1 MANVRDFE
9 YITAIAQY
17 GSISK
22 ASEALF
28 LSQPTLSK
36 FLQRVE
42 KEVGLPLFHRVG
54 KKFVPTPAGEIYVA
68 RSKSILELEQQMR
81 QELTDLATMQSG
93 TIRLGT
99 TSGRSIFIAQQV
111 IPAFRQMYP
120 RIRLILYSLGHSELI
135 RSMQNNELDFALV
148 NYVEDPAS
156 FRVIPTGED
165 ELVLVAPQHS
175 PLDDLAI
182 TCSGHRFPVVPVEH
196 WKQLEFVL
204 PPSTSYSH
212 RLVQRYW
219 DELRIQPRVVME
231 AYNLRVVLD
240 AVRSGVGVST
250 FISVPLPPSNGI
262 RYFSLDGTDLP
273 KQKSC
278 ILCHRDVYYTEA
290 QQALMQLIQDFYRY
304 PESPA

>member
-42 KEVGLPLFHRVG
+42 KELGLPLFHRVG
-54 KKFVPTPAGEIYVA
+54 KRFILTSAGEIYVA
-68 RSKSILELEQQMR
+68 RSRSILELEHQMR
-81 QELTDLATMQSG
+81 QELADLATMQSG
-93 TIRLGT
+93 SIRLGT
-99 TSGRSIFIAQQV
+99 TAGRSIFITQQV

-120 RIRLILYSLGHSELI
+120 RIRLIVYSRSNHELL
-135 RSMQNNELDFALV
+135 RSMQNNELDFAVL
-148 NYVEDPAS
+148 NYTENLNT
-156 FRVIPTGED
+156 FRSVTIGED
-165 ELVLVAPQHS
+165 ELVLVAPACS
-175 PLDDLAI
+175 PLKDLAVPRE
-182 TCSGHRFPVVPVEH
+182 GHRFPVLSTKY
-196 WKQLEFVL
+196 WKDQDFVL
-204 PPSTSYSH
+204 PLSTSFSY
-212 RLVQRYW
+212 RLVTHYW
-219 DELRIQPRVVME
+219 NQLGVHPRVVME
-231 AYNLRVVLD
+231 TQDLRTVMG
-240 AVRSGVGVST
+240 AVRSEVGVSMFT
-250 FISVPLPPSNGI
+250 SVPLYPGSGI